1 MALGALGPLGAAQGL
16 NAGPAM
22 RFPVRIPFVE
32 QLGFELLR
40 MGEGEA
46 EIAVTLSEG
55 LCNSFK
61 VAHGGLTMTLLDA
74 VMAHAARSVGVS
86 ASPARSVGVSASPAR
101 SVGVSHGPAR
111 SEDTDTDTG
120 AADLGPGVV
129 TIEMKTS
136 FMRPG
141 EGRLTGRGKLLHRSA
156 TLAFCEGS
164 VFAADGALCAHATAT
179 FKYLRAL
186 PRGRDVLPLQR
197 RPGDSGSD

>member
-1 MALGALGPLGAAQGL
+1 MAPGALGPLGAAQGL

-101 SVGVSHGPAR
+101 NVGVSLGPAR
-111 SEDTDTDTG
+111 SEDTDTDIG